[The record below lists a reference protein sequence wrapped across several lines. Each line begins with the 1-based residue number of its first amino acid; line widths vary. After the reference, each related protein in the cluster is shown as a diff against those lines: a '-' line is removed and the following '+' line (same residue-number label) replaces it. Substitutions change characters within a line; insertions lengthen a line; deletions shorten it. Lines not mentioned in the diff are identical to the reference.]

1 MRHPKH
7 ITFALKPILNS
18 KSSGDDTKIPK
29 RGEKDFEPHH
39 TNKQSDA
46 LAFSREAMHNALSF
60 QRVHQPKKHVLAYY
74 HPQTNMAYTED
85 AKGPLFKNMG
95 KVFPANEDP
104 LGPRLQGENRI
115 WLLPEEAIYLLE
127 RGTVD
132 ISWPVD
138 EEDAED
144 EGLPMSLQGAYAAF
158 LGQEE
163 EGGLTFE
170 RYSVYAGLKRSG
182 YTVHRAPSWDGE
194 DVGVGEEC
202 FPPLQG
208 SMWSLGLLRHAW
220 RNMFVPRAASE
231 AEQKAGPLVKP
242 GVYRN
247 YGMSLIFNESIWVTI
262 LTTKSA
268 EIYRRLAIIPSYDL
282 TAKKAS
288 EPTDPSFRITYH
300 LWKPGS
306 PHYKKSS
313 PGVPDFRIAVV
324 NARETTFPTLAQLS
338 ALIDTQPCMPP
349 KSEAQLYAKIRNGY
363 KSVILAVVD
372 QGVTSY
378 LRLADAGFAR
388 EKLFERK
395 PPAARKGGKGG
406 NWKKKNK
413 R

>member
-1 MRHPKH
+1 MAEMDEDVIPRGPDVGD
-7 ITFALKPILNS
+7 IDLSDETQDFRFLLNFT
-18 KSSGDDTKIPK
+18 GDDTKIPK

-46 LAFSREAMHNALSF
+46 LSASREAMHNALSF
-60 QRVHQPKKHVLAYY
+60 QRVHQPKKHVLAHY
-74 HPQTNMAYTED
+74 HPPTNMAYTED

-95 KVFPANEDP
+95 KVFSANDDP
-104 LGPRLQGENRI
+104 LGPRLAGENRI

-132 ISWPVD
+132 IRWPVD
-138 EEDAED
+138 EDEGEE

-158 LGQEE
+158 LGEE
-163 EGGLTFE
+163 EGELTFE

-182 YTVHRAPSWDGE
+182 YTVHRASSWDGQGDE
-194 DVGVGEEC
+194 VGEEC
-202 FPPLQG
+202 WPSVQG
-208 SMWSLGLLRHAW
+208 STWNLGLLRHKW
-220 RNMFVPRAASE
+220 RSMFIPRAATE
-231 AEQKAGPLVKP
+231 AEQKVGPLVTP
-242 GVYRN
+242 GIYRN
-247 YGMSLIFNESIWVTI
+247 Y
-262 LTTKSA
+262 A
-268 EIYRRLAIIPSYDL
+268 EIYRRLAIIPSYDP
-282 TAKKAS
+282 TTKKQGSAD
-288 EPTDPSFRITYH
+288 PTDPAFRITYH

-313 PGVPDFRIAVV
+313 PGTPDFRIAVV
-324 NARETTFPTLAQLS
+324 NARETTFPTLSQLS
-338 ALIDTQPCMPP
+338 ALVDTQPYMPP
-349 KSEAQLYAKIRNGY
+349 RPDAQLYAKLRNGH

-378 LRLADAGFAR
+378 LRLADAGFCR

-406 NWKKKNK
+406 KWKKNK